1 MKPYSVK
8 YLSPISQNEFISLLT
23 EDVRNRIVK
32 DIVSSEIYS
41 VMADTSPDT
50 SNAVRLVVAVRY
62 VDENN
67 VPNERI
73 LEMKETRNKTGEG
86 QAKEILDSLK
96 SRLPICH
103 NGLVYQ
109 SYDYTASMSGTFN
122 GVQQHL
128 QEMVGR
134 NIPYIPCQG
143 HRSCKRDSMLQE
155 HMEKIENALKLR
167 NLSKTRWVY
176 RSESIEAVWRSFEAI
191 RNALAEIAKIDN
203 NSLTRTKAT
212 SLCKKMVKFEF
223 VFAVMFMRFI
233 MRKTKI
239 LTVQMQKPELNIL
252 DGLQLIDETVRSLER
267 IRHNESELNDQID
280 ASVEFAKTLGSNPEE
295 EFARKSNKRS
305 SRRLDDNPETLAIM
319 SLKTNYRKCM
329 IGVLDSLIREYRDNI
344 KSCLQ
349 KINP

>member
-1 MKPYSVK
+1 MRSVGKDKKGKMQQHFPSESHKIALSDLAHFACNMKNV
-8 YLSPISQNEFISLLT
+8 
-23 EDVRNRIVK
+23 DVMLEKKLREVRIQ
-32 DIVSSEIYS
+32 EE
-41 VMADTSPDT
+41 
-50 SNAVRLVVAVRY
+50 
-62 VDENN
+62 ENN
-67 VPNERI
+67 LRNQEAIKILLDIARTLARQQLAFRGLNE
-73 LEMKETRNKTGEG
+73 KHEG
-86 QAKEILDSLK
+86 NFIQISNLVARHNP
-96 SRLPICH
+96 RL
-103 NGLVYQ
+103 
-109 SYDYTASMSGTFN
+109 
-122 GVQQHL
+122 QQHL

-280 ASVEFAKTLGSNPEE
+280 ASVEFAKTLSSNP
-295 EFARKSNKRS
+295 
-305 SRRLDDNPETLAIM
+305 
-319 SLKTNYRKCM
+319 
-329 IGVLDSLIREYRDNI
+329 
-344 KSCLQ
+344 
-349 KINP
+349 

>member
-1 MKPYSVK
+1 MRSVGKDKKGKMQQHFSSESHKIALSDLAHFACNMKNVDVMLEKKLREVRIQEEENNLRNQEAIKILLDIARTLARQQLAFRGHNEKHEGNFIQISNLVARHNPRLQSWLSDKNMKPYSVK

-50 SNAVRLVVAVRY
+50 SNADRLVVAVRY

-143 HRSCKRDSMLQE
+143 HRSNTFNEHCSKASKFVEMYSLLEELREGCIEVNQLKRYGDL
-155 HMEKIENALKLR
+155 LKP
-167 NLSKTRWVY
+167 Y
-176 RSESIEAVWRSFEAI
+176 E
-191 RNALAEIAKIDN
+191 
-203 NSLTRTKAT
+203 
-212 SLCKKMVKFEF
+212 M
-223 VFAVMFMRFI
+223 
-233 MRKTKI
+233 
-239 LTVQMQKPELNIL
+239 P
-252 DGLQLIDETVRSLER
+252 
-267 IRHNESELNDQID
+267 
-280 ASVEFAKTLGSNPEE
+280 
-295 EFARKSNKRS
+295 
-305 SRRLDDNPETLAIM
+305 
-319 SLKTNYRKCM
+319 
-329 IGVLDSLIREYRDNI
+329 
-344 KSCLQ
+344 
-349 KINP
+349 